1 MIEIGFIYK
10 ITPHNCEEFYIGSTT
25 DMKIRE
31 RQHITDSKIHT
42 SKVYIKIRECGGF
55 VMKLLYEYECENE
68 PELRMEEQ
76 RCIDIMKP
84 TLNTNRAFT
93 SEECYTE
100 NHKQY
105 CKKYYETNRDVIIE
119 QKKQYYESNRDWIS
133 DKSKIYYETNK
144 DAILDKATQYYETNK
159 DAMRDKATQYY
170 EKNKDVIIDKT
181 KQYYEKNKKKINEK
195 INCGCGSIIVKCK
208 LSRHTKSKKH
218 QNWLETQ

>member
-1 MIEIGFIYK
+1 MSKIGYIYK

-84 TLNTNRAFT
+84 TLNSNRAFT
-93 SEECYTE
+93 SEEDYIE
-100 NHKQY
+100 NNKVY
-105 CKKYYETNRDVIIE
+105 KEKNKDVIRE
-119 QKKQYYESNRDWIS
+119 
-133 DKSKIYYETNK
+133 
-144 DAILDKATQYYETNK
+144 
-159 DAMRDKATQYY
+159 KATQYY
-170 EKNKDVIIDKT
+170 EKNKDVLLEKT
-181 KQYYEKNKKKINEK
+181 KIYNEKNKDVIREKKKQHYEKNRDVI
-195 INCGCGSIIVKCK
+195 
-208 LSRHTKSKKH
+208 LDKH
-218 QNWLETQ
+218 QKNKDVINTKRREQYKLKNNNSNKREYEAQQQTQ